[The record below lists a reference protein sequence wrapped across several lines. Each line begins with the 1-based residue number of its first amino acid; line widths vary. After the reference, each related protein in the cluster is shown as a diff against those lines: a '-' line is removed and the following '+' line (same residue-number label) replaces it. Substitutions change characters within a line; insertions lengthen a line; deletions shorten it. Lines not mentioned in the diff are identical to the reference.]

1 MDDKNKSADELT
13 RELEGLRKR
22 MAELQLQE
30 GEREHKEIEEVLSR
44 FCESTYSAIFN
55 AASDGIFIADIET
68 GKIVDV
74 NTKACEMFCY
84 PKEEMLNRRIND
96 ISLNEE
102 PYVDREMAKFLDKAA
117 GGEPQ
122 LFEWAAKDK
131 AGRPFWVE
139 VNLRRA
145 VVTGKYHFL
154 AVVRDISERK
164 KLEESLAKINETFLA
179 FGPNSLENINRL
191 TALCGELLGADCAL
205 YNRLEGGMLCS
216 CGQWKVPEDFS
227 PKSSPEG
234 HICYD
239 VIRRGEPGIVS
250 IHNLQESEYAKTDP
264 NVTLYNLQT
273 YLGCPVKFG
282 GEYVGSLCVLYQY
295 DFEPAEDDKEIMEII
310 ASAIGVEEE
319 RRLAE
324 ELSHLARFS
333 VDKASDSML
342 WIGKDAGILY
352 VNEVCC
358 RSLGYTRDELLSMK
372 VHDIDPNYSKEIW
385 PTHWKELKERGSF
398 IAETVHRKKDGSL
411 VPVEV
416 SVNYLEYEGIEYYF
430 AFVRDVSKRKHQE
443 GALLKRDYQLEILSR
458 TSQHINAILEIPIIM
473 RTLVTAAMELVDG
486 TGGTAGLYE
495 NGRLHFTEY
504 VREGKVEPINYSF
517 EKGHALP
524 GWVIDTLKPYI
535 ANDAEHDA
543 HIMPELRK
551 TFGLYNLVNVPILNR
566 RGELLGCFEIHN
578 KEDRAHFFPEDIFML
593 QGLAASAAV
602 ALENAKMLIER
613 KKAESERVK
622 LNKEL
627 VVSNRRMKKLA
638 LKDTMT
644 GLYNHQYLAE
654 VIEAEFYRARRYGHP
669 LSVVMLDIDYF
680 KSINDVYGHGF
691 GDLILKQFSTYLRK
705 MVRKYDVVVRYGGE
719 EFIIISP
726 GVDKSK
732 VQLLSQRIFDAVG
745 LYNFG
750 NKKHIVKLKMSM
762 AVASYPDG
770 DITKGIDII
779 NNAEKILVKVKAA
792 GGNRVFSAYDVAR
805 KKGALPEIPEP
816 TDVRF
821 LKERI
826 EKLNVRGKQSLIE
839 FIFAFA
845 TTIELKDH
853 YTGEHVENTVHYAT
867 EIARALHLSQEDIE
881 NIREASVLHDLGKI
895 GISDKILHKKSKL
908 TAKEFE
914 AIKKHPQIAADIIR
928 PIQFMHDIV
937 PLVLYHHERWDGKGY
952 PAGLKAEEIPIGARI
967 IAVADVYQA
976 LTSDR
981 PYRKAFSQKE
991 AVKMIKKDSGTHFD
1005 PDIVDI
1011 FLDILAKD
1019 KKK

>member
-1 MDDKNKSADELT
+1 MDDKNKNVDELT
-13 RELEGLRKR
+13 RELEGLRQR
-22 MAELQLQE
+22 IAELELQE
-30 GEREHKEIEEVLSR
+30 GERGTKEIEEVLSR
-44 FCESTYSAIFN
+44 FCESTYSTIFN
-55 AASDGIFIADIET
+55 AASDGIFITDIET
-68 GKIVDV
+68 GKVLDV

-84 PKEEMLNRRIND
+84 AKDEMLRLRMRD

-102 PYVDREMAKFLDKAA
+102 PYTEEKAKEFSDKAA
-117 GGEPQ
+117 NGEPQ

-139 VNLRRA
+139 INLRRA
-145 VVTGKYHFL
+145 VVGGKYHLL

-164 KLEESLAKINETFLA
+164 KLEESLAKINETFLI
-179 FGPNSLENINRL
+179 FGPDSLENINHL

-205 YNRLEGGMLCS
+205 YNRLEGGLLYS
-216 CGQWKVPEDFS
+216 CGQWKVPEDFN
-227 PKSSPEG
+227 PRSSPEG

-239 VIRRGEPGIVS
+239 VIKRGEPGLVLIR
-250 IHNLQESEYAKTDP
+250 NLQESEYAKTDP
-264 NVTLYNLQT
+264 NITLYNLQT

-319 RRLAE
+319 RRSAE
-324 ELSHLARFS
+324 EVSHLARFS
-333 VDKASDSML
+333 IDKASDSMF
-342 WIGKDAGILY
+342 WIGKDARILY
-352 VNEVCC
+352 VNEVFCQL
-358 RSLGYTRDELLSMK
+358 LGYTQDELLSMT
-372 VHDIDPNYSKEIW
+372 VYDIDPNYSKEIW
-385 PTHWKELKERGSF
+385 PTHWKELKERGYF
-398 IAETVHRKKDGSL
+398 TVETVHRKKDGTL

-416 SVNYLEYEGIEYYF
+416 GVNYLEYEGTEYNF
-430 AFVRDVSKRKHQE
+430 AFARDISKRKRQE

-458 TSQHINAILEIPIIM
+458 TSQHINAVLEIPIIM

-486 TGGTAGLYE
+486 TGGTAGLFE

-504 VREGKVEPINYSF
+504 VREGKVEPIKYSF
-517 EKGHALP
+517 EKEHALP

-543 HIMPELRK
+543 HVMPELKK

-566 RGELLGCFEIHN
+566 KGELLGCFEIHN
-578 KEDRAHFFPEDIFML
+578 KEARVPFAPEDVFML

-602 ALENAKMLIER
+602 ALENAKMFIER
-613 KKAESERVK
+613 KNAEAERVK

-627 VVSNRRMKKLA
+627 TVSNKRMQKLA

-644 GLYNHQYLAE
+644 GLYNHQYLVE
-654 VIEAEFYRARRYGHP
+654 VIESEFYRARRYGHP

-680 KSINDVYGHGF
+680 KSINDVYGHEF
-691 GDLILKQFSTYLRK
+691 GDLVLRQFGAYLRK

-719 EFIIISP
+719 EFVIISP
-726 GVDKSK
+726 GVDRSK
-732 VQLLSQRIFDAVG
+732 VQVLAQRILDAIG

-750 NKKHIVKLKMSM
+750 NKKHVVKLKMSV
-762 AVASYPDG
+762 AVASCPDSN
-770 DITKGIDII
+770 ITKGIDLI
-779 NNAEKILVKVKAA
+779 NSADRILARVKAA
-792 GGNRVFSAYDVAR
+792 GGNKVFSVYDISK
-805 KKGALPEIPEP
+805 KKGAAPEIPEP

-821 LKERI
+821 LKEKI
-826 EKLNVRGKQSLIE
+826 EKLNVRGKQSLVE

-845 TTIELKDH
+845 KTIELKDH

-867 EIARALHLSQEDIE
+867 EIARALNLPGEEME

-895 GISDKILHKKSKL
+895 GISDKILHKRAKL

-928 PIQFMHDIV
+928 PIQFMHDII

-952 PAGLKAEEIPIGARI
+952 PSGLRAEEIPIGARI

-976 LTSDR
+976 LTSNR
-981 PYRKAFSQKE
+981 PYRKAFSKKE
-991 AVKMIKKDSGTHFD
+991 AVKIIKKDSGTHFD
-1005 PDIVDI
+1005 PSVVDI
-1011 FLDILAKD
+1011 FLDIIAKE
-1019 KKK
+1019 KKR